1 MRWLRNLVVAGA
13 GAAAAYLLDPVSGR
27 SRRARLSDQARARLS
42 QTTNELQAKGRYEMG
57 RVKGAIHEAGPDTD
71 FPVDDAELLQKVRS
85 EAVGPSRIRPSDIE
99 IHVDAGEVVVRGVS
113 RDQEAEHDLVDRIR
127 GVTGV
132 TRVRNELTTV

>member
-85 EAVGPSRIRPSDIE
+85 EAVGRLGFALRTSRSMSTRARWSCGGSVATRKPNTTSSI
-99 IHVDAGEVVVRGVS
+99 VF
-113 RDQEAEHDLVDRIR
+113 EASPA
-127 GVTGV
+127 
-132 TRVRNELTTV
+132 